1 MAIGGS
7 LLNSLTSTIL
17 DKSPWDNP
25 KFSHVFIVLF
35 RESRFNAKCAFK
47 PNPPPLPRSM
57 LILGASLTKIVRTF
71 NIELGWGRGAL
82 SLEFKG
88 GKG

>member
-1 MAIGGS
+1 
-7 LLNSLTSTIL
+7 LEWNLEPTIL
-17 DKSPWDNP
+17 DQSPWDHP

-35 RESRFNAKCAFK
+35 RESRFNAKYSFE

-71 NIELGWGRGAL
+71 NIELGWGREGGSL
-82 SLEFKG
+82 SLEFKV